1 VGAYGGKEEVMNTV
15 APEGPVYQAGTL
27 SGNPLA
33 ITAGIATLG
42 VLQQAG
48 AYQDLEAISAR
59 LAEGLLEAAAGVP
72 VQLNRVGSI
81 LTVFFTESEVI
92 DYTTATTSDNQQYA
106 SYFHA
111 MLAEGVYLAPS
122 QYETLFVSL
131 AHSDV
136 DIEETI
142 QASRLALSKVAE

>member
-1 VGAYGGKEEVMNTV
+1 M
-15 APEGPVYQAGTL
+15 
-27 SGNPLA
+27 
-33 ITAGIATLG
+33 
-42 VLQQAG
+42 
-48 AYQDLEAISAR
+48 
-59 LAEGLLEAAAGVP
+59 
-72 VQLNRVGSI
+72 LN
-81 LTVFFTESEVI
+81 L
-92 DYTTATTSDNQQYA
+92 DNQQYA